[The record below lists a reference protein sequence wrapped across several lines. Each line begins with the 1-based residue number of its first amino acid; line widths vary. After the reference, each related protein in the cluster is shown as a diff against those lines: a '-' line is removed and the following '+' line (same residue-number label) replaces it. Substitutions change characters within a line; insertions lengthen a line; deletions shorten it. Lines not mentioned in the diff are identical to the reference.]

1 MATARPFPLRL
12 FATPQERRQKARD
25 RTEETD
31 LLRRAQA
38 GDQDAFGTIV
48 EKHWKRAFWTAYDVL
63 YDHDRAQDVAQEAFV
78 KVHRALQSY
87 DLGRDFASWLY
98 RIVLNMAIDHKR
110 RRDRDRS
117 IPTDKVEEV
126 MDARKVMVEDEEK
139 AATIE
144 RVETVLAGLPDKY
157 RIPLTL
163 KDVDGLSVE
172 EVAQVLDVS
181 YSTVRW
187 RLHKARAL
195 FRERWRRLLQREER
209 NDNR

>member
-1 MATARPFPLRL
+1 MGVT
-12 FATPQERRQKARD
+12 
-25 RTEETD
+25 
-31 LLRRAQA
+31 
-38 GDQDAFGTIV
+38 G
-48 EKHWKRAFWTAYDVL
+48 
-63 YDHDRAQDVAQEAFV
+63 
-78 KVHRALQSY
+78 
-87 DLGRDFASWLY
+87 
-98 RIVLNMAIDHKR
+98 
-110 RRDRDRS
+110 RDRDRS

-126 MDARKVMVEDEEK
+126 MDARKAMVEDDEK

-144 RVETVLAGLPDKY
+144 RVEIILAGLPDKY

-187 RLHKARAL
+187 RLHKARAM

-209 NDNR
+209 NDR